1 MTAALLSQLIQSL
14 MALIGLVLTTLIG
27 IYVPR
32 AIAAFERKTGV
43 IETDQQRAAI
53 MSAVTTAKGLLETQ
67 IDQGLLKISD
77 IRPDSPVIQQA
88 AAQALDRVPQAAAAQ
103 GTTRD
108 TMTKLIVARVDTS
121 AKPVVVLPVAP
132 VV

>member
-1 MTAALLSQLIQSL
+1 VTASIVSQLIQSF

-53 MSAVTTAKGLLETQ
+53 MSAVTTAAGLLQTRL
-67 IDQGLLKISD
+67 DQKLIAVGD
-77 IRPDSPVIQQA
+77 ITPLNDAVTREADA
-88 AAQALDRVPQAAAAQ
+88 ALGRVPQSAQAQ
-103 GTTRD
+103 GVTPDAMRK
-108 TMTKLIVARVDTS
+108 MIVARVDTS
-121 AKPVVVLPVAP
+121 ARPVVVVPSAG
-132 VV
+132 